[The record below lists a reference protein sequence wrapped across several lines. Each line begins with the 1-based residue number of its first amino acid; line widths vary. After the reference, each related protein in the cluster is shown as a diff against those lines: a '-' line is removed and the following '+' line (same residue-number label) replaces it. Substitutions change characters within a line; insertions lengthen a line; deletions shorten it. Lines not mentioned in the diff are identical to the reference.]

1 VQREYL
7 VVAGD
12 QVMGRGAG
20 MTDDDTRDRA
30 EIYDLFNRYADAVAG
45 HQWKLLEEVFTED
58 VTGKWLES
66 PEIEGRV
73 ALVRRIRDVID
84 RTSEALLFGNYTATI
99 DGDIAEASVR
109 FRIHQMDVG
118 DPSRLS
124 QKILGFFRARLVRT
138 LKGWRFRH
146 FGAAKYAELDAR
158 WDLVPVSPIARMPVV
173 DAAYL
178 TPIFT
183 SAARDTSPPFP

>member
-1 VQREYL
+1 
-7 VVAGD
+7 
-12 QVMGRGAG
+12 

-45 HQWKLLEEVFTED
+45 HHWKLLDEVFTED

-66 PEIEGRV
+66 PEIEGRT
-73 ALVRRIRDVID
+73 ALVRRIRDVVD
-84 RTSEALLFGNYTATI
+84 RTSETRLFGNYTATI
-99 DGDIAEASVR
+99 GGDVAEASVR
-109 FRIHQMDVG
+109 VRLHRMSAG

-124 QKILGFFRARLVRT
+124 RKILGFFRARLVRT
-138 LKGWRFRH
+138 GKGWRFRH
-146 FGAAKYAELDAR
+146 FGAAKYAELDVTAR

-183 SAARDTSPPFP
+183 SAARDTSPPHLPPH